1 MVGRVGSSAKKEKKK
16 RKKGLVM
23 RKLFL
28 MLAVLLVASAAYAAD
43 VTISC
48 TADGNVV
55 TVSYTASA
63 EANIPRAFALDIQL
77 STDATI
83 TDVTPLDPNYW
94 VYPGSYDEDPCTPV
108 GDPCDSYDT
117 LPGEDS
123 NGITI
128 EMASLHSPTG
138 NVANPNAPD
147 ISNALLSFKVS
158 GDCNVYISSNA
169 ARGKVVFYDATNED
183 DGRDVVYT
191 GCEVTKGC
199 NCLGDVTTSNTGIPG
214 PGQPFDPNLLD
225 GGNNLVTIADLQ
237 ACVNAIKDEPG
248 FTRAVEPLTLCLDIT
263 TSNTGI
269 PGPGQPF
276 DPNLLDGPNGFITIA
291 DLQAIVNAIKDE
303 PGFSRGCIP
312 PPSP

>member
-1 MVGRVGSSAKKEKKK
+1 MVALPKK
-16 RKKGLVM
+16 RKEEKKGLVM

-55 TVSYTASA
+55 TVSYSAIA
-63 EANIPRAFALDIQL
+63 EANIPRAFALDIRL

-94 VYPGSYDEDPCTPV
+94 VYPGSYGEDPCTPV
-108 GDPCDSYDT
+108 GDPCDSDDT

-138 NVANPNAPD
+138 SVANPNAPEPN
-147 ISNALLSFKVS
+147 NALLSFKVS
-158 GDCNVYISSNA
+158 GSDDCNVYISGNA

-191 GCEVTKGC
+191 GCEVVFGGC
-199 NCLGDVTTSNTGIPG
+199 PTCPGD
-214 PGQPFDPNLLD
+214 LD
-225 GGNNLVTIADLQ
+225 GDNDYDLDDFSALKGKLVYAKYLTGEYLILPDDPTTGFLWDECGDMMTQDNDIDLDDFS
-237 ACVNAIKDEPG
+237 ALKGKLVYAKYLTGEYL
-248 FTRAVEPLTLCLDIT
+248 VEPDDPT
-263 TSNTGI
+263 T
-269 PGPGQPF
+269 
-276 DPNLLDGPNGFITIA
+276 GFLW
-291 DLQAIVNAIKDE
+291 DC
-303 PGFSRGCIP
+303 P
-312 PPSP
+312 

>member
-1 MVGRVGSSAKKEKKK
+1 MVGRVGSSVKEKKK

-43 VTISC
+43 ATISC

-63 EANIPRAFALDIQL
+63 EANIPRAFSLDIQL

-83 TDVTPLDPNYW
+83 TDVTPLDPNFW
-94 VYPGSYDEDPCTPV
+94 VYPGSYGDDPCTPV
-108 GDPCDSYDT
+108 GDPCDSDDT

-123 NGITI
+123 NGLTI
-128 EMASLHSPTG
+128 EMASLHSPPEV
-138 NVANPNAPD
+138 NSPNAPD

-158 GDCNVYISSNA
+158 GSDDCNVYISGNA

-191 GCEVTKGC
+191 GCEVVIFSGPDCWTWPFQC
-199 NCLGDVTTSNTGIPG
+199 YGDSVNNDGLLNSSDFLAFRPSYNKTYPDAAYNPCCDSNRDGRVNSTDFLTFRSNYNKDVSGNTPCTPG
-214 PGQPFDPNLLD
+214 G
-225 GGNNLVTIADLQ
+225 TW
-237 ACVNAIKDEPG
+237 
-248 FTRAVEPLTLCLDIT
+248 
-263 TSNTGI
+263 
-269 PGPGQPF
+269 
-276 DPNLLDGPNGFITIA
+276 
-291 DLQAIVNAIKDE
+291 
-303 PGFSRGCIP
+303 P
-312 PPSP
+312 PVL

>member
-1 MVGRVGSSAKKEKKK
+1 
-16 RKKGLVM
+16 M

-55 TVSYTASA
+55 TVSYEASA
-63 EANIPRAFALDIQL
+63 EANIPRAFSLDIQL

-94 VYPGSYDEDPCTPV
+94 VYPGSYGDDPCTPV
-108 GDPCDSYDT
+108 GDPCDSDDT

-123 NGITI
+123 NGLTI
-128 EMASLHSPTG
+128 EMASLHSPPEV
-138 NVANPNAPD
+138 NSPNAPD

-158 GDCNVYISSNA
+158 GSGDCNVYISGNA

-191 GCEVTKGC
+191 GCTVEEEECFPSSHPDYSEWVAVGKPDSWC
-199 NCLGDVTTSNTGIPG
+199 YPKQCHGDATGTDEEFG
-214 PGQPFDPNLLD
+214 RDNWVSVGFQDFQVLLQGYNKNVYTDPDTHPWIAADFTHSEEEFGRDNWVHVGFQDFQTLLSYYND
-225 GGNNLVTIADLQ
+225 AESTVPAD
-237 ACVNAIKDEPG
+237 
-248 FTRAVEPLTLCLDIT
+248 CLD
-263 TSNTGI
+263 
-269 PGPGQPF
+269 
-276 DPNLLDGPNGFITIA
+276 
-291 DLQAIVNAIKDE
+291 
-303 PGFSRGCIP
+303 
-312 PPSP
+312 

>member
-1 MVGRVGSSAKKEKKK
+1 
-16 RKKGLVM
+16 M

-55 TVSYTASA
+55 TVSYEASA
-63 EANIPRAFALDIQL
+63 EANIPRAFSLDIQL

-108 GDPCDSYDT
+108 GDPCDSEDT

-123 NGITI
+123 NGVTI

-138 NVANPNAPD
+138 SVANPNAPD

-191 GCEVTKGC
+191 GCTVESGCLKVGETVGGVYITQAMRDLWDSLGQPDCWCYDCHWKGDTDGDCDVDYYDVTDAVDGWNDYNVTNPDGLC
-199 NCLGDVTTSNTGIPG
+199 ADVDNDGDVDYYDVTDVRDGWDNGCG
-214 PGQPFDPNLLD
+214 DCDPL
-225 GGNNLVTIADLQ
+225 
-237 ACVNAIKDEPG
+237 P
-248 FTRAVEPLTLCLDIT
+248 
-263 TSNTGI
+263 
-269 PGPGQPF
+269 
-276 DPNLLDGPNGFITIA
+276 
-291 DLQAIVNAIKDE
+291 
-303 PGFSRGCIP
+303 
-312 PPSP
+312 